1 MPHWALRNC
10 PLLSGRKYWTA
21 KILQLAFCGVYSAKV
36 CPQIDTWEKKLA
48 APEIPPEKKT
58 FHWFW
63 ALLASID
70 GVACD
75 IALEKY
81 VMKHEI
87 NITYSVQLRTIISAW
102 SAWIFVSL
110 KTVLTEI
117 KYQTAGP
124 SMNLVHVDPNLI
136 GFKSNSSFKSLPIP
150 SP

>member
-1 MPHWALRNC
+1 MPHWAPRNC

-21 KILQLAFCGVYSAKV
+21 KILQLAFCGLYSAKV
-36 CPQIDTWEKKLA
+36 CPQIDTWEKNLQHLKSLRK
-48 APEIPPEKKT
+48 KKT

-81 VMKHEI
+81 VMTHEI
-87 NITYSVQLRTIISAW
+87 NITCSVQLRTIISAW
-102 SAWIFVSL
+102 SAWIFGSL

-117 KYQTAGP
+117 KYQTAGL